1 MHRHDNTGF
10 PNRNAP
16 ELFDLIPTPTEK
28 VLAVPHLVIEQALGS
43 EPFKRMKA
51 AEMYRLFQS
60 QFFGERDRLETDSRY
75 KQVIPYILIRRG
87 DDLLCYERQG
97 SEKRLTGLLSI
108 GIGGHVNP
116 GDSIL
121 SAAYRELREEVN
133 GVGELASLRLA
144 GLLNEDETN
153 VGRHHIGVIYN
164 MDVPK
169 KVKLQS
175 NESAL
180 RNLHFESA
188 ESLYDKRANMELWSR
203 LCLENL
209 STII

>member
-1 MHRHDNTGF
+1 MG
-10 PNRNAP
+10 
-16 ELFDLIPTPTEK
+16 
-28 VLAVPHLVIEQALGS
+28 G
-43 EPFKRMKA
+43 
-51 AEMYRLFQS
+51 
-60 QFFGERDRLETDSRY
+60 
-75 KQVIPYILIRRG
+75 
-87 DDLLCYERQG
+87 
-97 SEKRLTGLLSI
+97 LT
-108 GIGGHVNP
+108 
-116 GDSIL
+116 
-121 SAAYRELREEVN
+121 
-133 GVGELASLRLA
+133 SLRLA

-153 VGRHHIGVIYN
+153 VGRHHVGVIYS

-203 LCLENL
+203 LCLKNL